1 MLQRLLGVALEY
13 VEIIQWIGGAESA
26 GVDQA
31 HEPIAQPGAVLS
43 LIAQGVFPVENG
55 HFECA
60 FADIVIQGRTGLAP
74 EQGQGVPVF
83 EPVAQGLTQSGVRFH
98 QFLLQPL
105 AHPLVE
111 LVHDFLT
118 ALLVEPKPG
127 FGGEPGFLGLGL
139 VWANLAQVFQHVL
152 AFLREVLGHVHNFR
166 LPDLD
171 REHAMIPGKRLG
183 TFRRVTGKAARWI
196 LRGDQTIPRGIKTQS
211 GSTMPPL
218 LLQGFPDGAIRIGS
232 TLRVLKKEGRVTD
245 FVGSDSYF
253 SQPENEAAG
262 QRFAMATL
270 LANGHVRASEVEVS
284 GLGIAPRTLMHWTR
298 QLDPKGPGSFY
309 APRPGR
315 GGAVMTPEKMEAEPQ
330 EAGYLYVDGHVRVYH
345 GSGTLLPRRY
355 VSAERLGLRGRT
367 EYGINDALGRPFF
380 VVSKAA
386 TDGLAA
392 TLLEEIVPEL
402 LASVA
407 AQRIGG
413 RTGRRSAV

>member
-1 MLQRLLGVALEY
+1 ME
-13 VEIIQWIGGAESA
+13 
-26 GVDQA
+26 
-31 HEPIAQPGAVLS
+31 
-43 LIAQGVFPVENG
+43 LIP
-55 HFECA
+55 HK
-60 FADIVIQGRTGLAP
+60 
-74 EQGQGVPVF
+74 
-83 EPVAQGLTQSGVRFH
+83 S
-98 QFLLQPL
+98 
-105 AHPLVE
+105 
-111 LVHDFLT
+111 
-118 ALLVEPKPG
+118 K
-127 FGGEPGFLGLGL
+127 
-139 VWANLAQVFQHVL
+139 
-152 AFLREVLGHVHNFR
+152 FR
-166 LPDLD
+166 LSDLD

-211 GSTMPPL
+211 GFTMPQL

-232 TLRVLKKEGRVTD
+232 TLRVLKKEGRVTY

-253 SQPENEAAG
+253 SHPETDAAG

-355 VSAERLGLRGRT
+355 VSRERLCLRGPT
-367 EYGINDALGRPFF
+367 DYGINDALGRPFF

-413 RTGRRSAV
+413 RNGRRSVAASFRRDLRPRGLDAPFVLQALGKAHRRHHLSPGGQGPVAGKRVLGNRGAGARRRRDADETGIPVNRVVGRRRFNPGAGGSAFDPNRTPDGHHHHRPPLE